1 MNDINHLLLIT
12 VVDLFIFFYGDN
24 WNKQV
29 GCLTLMLVMAFSSVI
44 SVLWCGHKVLWRNP
58 FGLKLES
65 IIECSDVLV
74 EYE

>member
-44 SVLWCGHKVLWRNP
+44 SVL
-58 FGLKLES
+58 
-65 IIECSDVLV
+65 
-74 EYE
+74 